1 MLLNFAEIIRR
12 LGPDAA
18 FRISAALRP
27 TADYLFNT
35 LLPEQLRT
43 SYTAKSG
50 TMTVRA
56 TMAGLVGMD
65 SPFPPTSLVEA
76 STFLE
81 NTAKIAN
88 HVPLSEQALRDL
100 QQLLLLAGQGGAS
113 VDAAVEAINFLN
125 KAVLQPHMDTAE
137 YLRGEALVFGAI
149 DWTFGNIRLQVNYGI
164 PAGNLLT
171 NRTGTAAYHS
181 TASEFWNDVRAA
193 RRLLRYAVRAFIAH
207 PEQIDGILANTA
219 NSLAVT
225 GQEGGSFTVRR
236 YQTIAGNTVF
246 SSDARDTVTLIAY
259 DREGEIL
266 DPTNPGQTIKVPFMP
281 KGKILAVGENRDP
294 GYRVGQGSTVD
305 PRDELALGYTH
316 VGPTV
321 EGGGRPGRWSR
332 LFTPEHMPMQ
342 LHGQAVTNLMPVIE
356 APAKIVVL
364 STDPPV

>member
-1 MLLNFAEIIRR
+1 MLLNFAEVLRR
-12 LGPDAA
+12 LGADAA
-18 FRISAALRP
+18 FRIANALRP
-27 TADYLFNT
+27 TADYLFAT
-35 LLPEQLRT
+35 LLPERLAA
-43 SYTAKSG
+43 SYFVRSG

-65 SPFPPTSLVEA
+65 APYPPTSITEA
-76 STFLE
+76 DTFLE
-81 NTAKIAN
+81 QTAKIAN
-88 HVPLSEQALRDL
+88 HVPLSEQAIRDL
-100 QQLLLLAGQGGAS
+100 QQLLLLAGQGGAT
-113 VDAAVEAINFLN
+113 VDSAVEALNFLN

-137 YLRGEALVFGAI
+137 YLRGEAMVYGAI
-149 DWTFGNIRLQVNYGI
+149 DWTFGNIRLQVNYGL
-164 PAGNLLT
+164 PAGNLLPL
-171 NRTGTAAYHS
+171 RSGTAAYHS

-193 RRLLRYAVRAFIAH
+193 RRILRYAVRAFIAH
-207 PEQIDGILANTA
+207 PEQIDAILANTA

-266 DPTNPGQTIKVPFMP
+266 DPANPGQTIKIPFMP

-294 GYRVGQGSTVD
+294 GYRVGQGSTASPQD
-305 PRDELALGYTH
+305 ALALGYTH
-316 VGPTV
+316 MGPTV
-321 EGGGRPGRWSR
+321 EGGGRLGRWSR
-332 LFTPEHMPMQ
+332 LFTPENMPMQ

-356 APAKIVVL
+356 APKKIVVL